1 MTIPEATMGKNNFA
15 LRDENK
21 IGSAW
26 EGHADEDE
34 SGILEHEQHGA
45 P

>member
-26 EGHADEDE
+26 EVMPMKTKAV
-34 SGILEHEQHGA
+34 S
-45 P
+45 